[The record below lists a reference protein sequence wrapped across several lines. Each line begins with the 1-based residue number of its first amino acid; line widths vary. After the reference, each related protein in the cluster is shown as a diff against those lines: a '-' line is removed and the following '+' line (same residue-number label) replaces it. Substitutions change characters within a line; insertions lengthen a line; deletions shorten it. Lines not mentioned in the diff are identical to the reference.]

1 MSKSS
6 SSFISLP
13 TIIFLVVM
21 YNIFFDDD
29 EEKKDVEVKVDDNPI
44 VSEDLKDGLNDA
56 KEGFKEAIEKAKEAF
71 VKAKDEFIKPDE
83 TPMVE
88 EKEQPKE
95 EVIVSKE
102 SDDGLMPLDDESEDK
117 DPLFKKLW
125 KEKYV
130 SRNDYFG
137 GNYFY

>member
-83 TPMVE
+83 TPMIE

-95 EVIVSKE
+95 EIIVSKE
-102 SDDGLMPLDDESEDK
+102 SDDGLTPLDDESEDE
-117 DPLFKKLW
+117 DPLFKKL
-125 KEKYV
+125 
-130 SRNDYFG
+130 
-137 GNYFY
+137 